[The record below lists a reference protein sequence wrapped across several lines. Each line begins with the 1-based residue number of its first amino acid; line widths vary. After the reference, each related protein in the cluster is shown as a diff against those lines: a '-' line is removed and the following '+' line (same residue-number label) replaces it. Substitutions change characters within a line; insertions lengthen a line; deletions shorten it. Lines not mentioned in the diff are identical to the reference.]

1 MPCSQS
7 PGLSRRPPLQGGRD
21 GVPSEYSNPPYP
33 RELGVVWI
41 LLYCFPK
48 IGYCLLEVFLV
59 PPAPMV
65 SSSEVED
72 IGSNVLWSFLL
83 NECSVLCEKLN
94 LQRLRNS
101 LRDVSLYLENVLQLS
116 VVLLRPDW

>member
-1 MPCSQS
+1 
-7 PGLSRRPPLQGGRD
+7 
-21 GVPSEYSNPPYP
+21 
-33 RELGVVWI
+33 
-41 LLYCFPK
+41 
-48 IGYCLLEVFLV
+48 
-59 PPAPMV
+59 MV

-72 IGSNVLWSFLL
+72 IGSNILWSFLL

-94 LQRLRNS
+94 LQRLRDS